1 MQPLLGV
8 TYISLSRFG
17 WDDNF
22 NITCIKDE
30 KKDGAS
36 DGKTGDDKKSGEEK
50 KVKEKE
56 PSFELLSNP
65 SRVMRQQLKV
75 SVINDKS
82 LRWMSCQC
90 RFNAYSNNCLTYRG
104 KGTILVVSY
113 RSIWLDNIMVTDFEN
128 LENKQ

>member
-22 NITCIKDE
+22 NIICIKDE

-90 RFNAYSNNCLTYRG
+90 RFNAYSNNCITYRG
-104 KGTILVVSY
+104 KGNILVVSY
-113 RSIWLDNIMVTDFEN
+113 RSI
-128 LENKQ
+128 

>member
-8 TYISLSRFG
+8 TYISLSWFG

-36 DGKTGDDKKSGEEK
+36 DGKTGDDKKSGDEKKSGEEK

-90 RFNAYSNNCLTYRG
+90 RFNAYSNNCITYRG
-104 KGTILVVSY
+104 KGNILVVSY
-113 RSIWLDNIMVTDFEN
+113 RSI
-128 LENKQ
+128 